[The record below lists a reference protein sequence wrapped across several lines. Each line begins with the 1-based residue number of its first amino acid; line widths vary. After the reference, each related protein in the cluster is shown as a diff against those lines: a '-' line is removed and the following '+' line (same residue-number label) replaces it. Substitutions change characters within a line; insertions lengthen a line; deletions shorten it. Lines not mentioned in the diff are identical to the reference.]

1 MKKFA
6 LAAAALATVF
16 STSAMAAPNPKGHDA
31 RGSQVR
37 AEQRHDDR
45 ARNPAPKARVQKVS
59 QRSWQKGDRFDSRRA
74 PNYRVISQPRAYGL
88 KAPPS
93 GHRYVQSGND
103 AILVGIT
110 SGVVAA
116 IFANV
121 IR

>member
-16 STSAMAAPNPKGHDA
+16 STSAMAAPSYKGNDD
-31 RGSQVR
+31 RGSQNRV
-37 AEQRHDDR
+37 EQRYDDR
-45 ARNPAPKARVQKVS
+45 GRDDVQQERSKQAS
-59 QRSWQKGDRFDSRRA
+59 QRSWKKGDRFDSGQA
-74 PNYRVISQPRAYGL
+74 PNYRQISEHKAYGL

-103 AILVGIT
+103 AVLIGIT
-110 SGVVAA
+110 SGIVAA
-116 IFANV
+116 VFANV